1 MSCYIRIF
9 VYFTYMWTLPILY
22 SNKVLEILSLFAA
35 SGSHVRN
42 PKPKPS
48 PTLLPSPAAVH
59 LNMHEPS
66 PLFNMQLI
74 SFLSSVI
81 DNPHCL
87 LYRRNKY
94 AWGIQAQQR
103 ISVPVWMSS
112 KTDSKYFAANPKWG
126 SHLQSKMGSIL
137 VIQWIFMVLSHFI
150 GIRDITY
157 YFHVFM
163 KYIDMNTYV
172 YHYNYLV

>member
-35 SGSHVRN
+35 FGSHVRN

-48 PTLLPSPAAVH
+48 PTLLLPSPAAVH

-137 VIQWIFMVLSHFI
+137 VIQWILWYYHIAYVLEILHIIFMFLWSTLI
-150 GIRDITY
+150 WILMYIITT
-157 YFHVFM
+157 
-163 KYIDMNTYV
+163 I
-172 YHYNYLV
+172 